1 MQYNV
6 NITLNVLY
14 KKKKALKK
22 DHFPKG
28 IICIVSISVDTVK
41 AKLYGNRT
49 TFALRVALYRPLVKG
64 GVRVYPFFL
73 FTIYKHFMAV
83 RHWGG

>member
-1 MQYNV
+1 MMQ
-6 NITLNVLY
+6 
-14 KKKKALKK
+14 KKAVKK
-22 DHFPKG
+22 AHLPKG

-41 AKLYGNRT
+41 VKLYGNRI

-64 GVRVYPFFL
+64 GQGLSVFL